1 MEPCVLVAQFGMAR
15 HYQNDFLMVR
25 SVESWFISQLAV
37 VTEMSRKCLHLKGA
51 IGCLKSN
58 TLHPCVEFWIPW
70 TRAVKWDS
78 RVQGL
83 AGPGWTRESES
94 SLQRTRGLARKL

>member
-25 SVESWFISQLAV
+25 SVESWFISQLFV

-51 IGCLKSN
+51 IGGLKSN
-58 TLHPCVEFWIPW
+58 TRKHW
-70 TRAVKWDS
+70 TCDNMVHKHAFCMEIKQLYYNGETMRS
-78 RVQGL
+78 PLR
-83 AGPGWTRESES
+83 
-94 SLQRTRGLARKL
+94 